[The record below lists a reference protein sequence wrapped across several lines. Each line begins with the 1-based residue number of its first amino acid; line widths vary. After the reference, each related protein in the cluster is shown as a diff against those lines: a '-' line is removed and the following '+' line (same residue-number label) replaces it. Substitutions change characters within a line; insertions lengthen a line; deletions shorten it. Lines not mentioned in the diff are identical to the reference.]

1 MGSKTNEKSLRKR
14 DLEVKDCLYMK
25 VDKNVPIPVLRRMPA
40 YLSFV
45 KTLQKQGEKFVS
57 STRIAEYMEID
68 STQVTKDLSHTGISG
83 KTRVGYEVDSFV
95 TVLEDFLGFSRM
107 DSAFLVGAGSL
118 GSALLQDKGLSAFGL
133 QIEAAFDSDKAKI
146 GTKVNDIEIFHIDQ
160 LRVMAA
166 ERNVVIGIITVPA
179 EYAQNVA
186 DLMVAWGIKAIWN
199 FTPARIKVPSHI
211 VVQNTTIYM
220 NLAILF
226 NKLYNQE

>member
-1 MGSKTNEKSLRKR
+1 MKLLVENPGFILFA
-14 DLEVKDCLYMK
+14 VKKKLILQVINRLFMK
-25 VDKNVPIPVLRRMPA
+25 ADINVPIPVLRRMPS

-45 KTLQKQGEKFVS
+45 KTLQKQGEKYVS

-95 TVLEDFLGFSRM
+95 RILEDFLGFSRV
-107 DSAFLVGAGSL
+107 DGAFLV
-118 GSALLQDKGLSAFGL
+118 
-133 QIEAAFDSDKAKI
+133 QIEAAFDTDKTKI

-160 LRVMAA
+160 FRAMAA
-166 ERNVVIGIITVPA
+166 ERKVVIGIITVPA
-179 EYAQNVA
+179 EHAQNVA

-199 FTPARIKVPSHI
+199 FTPARIKVPTHI

-226 NKLYNQE
+226 NKLYNDKGEKK

>member
-1 MGSKTNEKSLRKR
+1 MKMITFASQKQTLFMKPSKNIP
-14 DLEVKDCLYMK
+14 V
-25 VDKNVPIPVLRRMPA
+25 PVLRRMPA

-68 STQVTKDLSHTGISG
+68 STQVTKDLSHTGLSG

-95 TVLEDFLGFSRM
+95 SVLEDFLGFSRI
-107 DSAFLVGAGSL
+107 DNAFLVGAGSL
-118 GSALLQDKGLSAFGL
+118 GCALLQDKGLSAFGL
-133 QIEAAFDSDKAKI
+133 QIEAAFDTDKSKI

-160 LRVMAA
+160 FRMMAQ
-166 ERNVVIGIITVPA
+166 ERHVVIGIITVPA

-226 NKLYNQE
+226 NKLYHQE